1 MTIIKDEII
10 NNTMSITN
18 REDLKEKIHDIH
30 NYMRNNG
37 IGYGLNSLKTFNV
50 LYGLK
55 KIQDYDLFKKVGLTK
70 KECNF
75 DYLLNLANDNSNKTI
90 ETLKEIVLQELYDNE
105 ILKDLLFYEIPY
117 QVKDEVYNTLIKEIN
132 EISKIEASTKELLS
146 GKIYEYFVGRDQT
159 AISELGA
166 YFTNRRIVDFILSN
180 IDIKLNTDGS
190 IPKMIDMF
198 GGSGGFTTGYMNYL
212 NDNYKDKINWESEL
226 NKIYHFDI
234 NKDVLK
240 SAGLEFFCLSNGI
253 IPDMNNN
260 IKQTNSF
267 TYNFISEKGF
277 DLILTN
283 PPYGGDKNTKSIK
296 SVKRTLIKTYIQ
308 EELKSLTDKNKIEM
322 RKAQLKEIEIINKN
336 DEKTNEKQSVNINSC
351 SDRIL
356 KFAKKYKLT
365 GNDKEACSLMLMM
378 DLLNENGKCVGVLKE
393 GIFFDKKYKNL
404 RECLI
409 KNYNVSEVISVPQSQ
424 FENTSTKT
432 SIIIFDNTSQ
442 KTKQIMFSELNV
454 EIYNTN
460 KFIEIDNK
468 IYLEYCKGDIKDVKK
483 VFLTI
488 VTKEA
493 ILSNDNISLN
503 HKDYN
508 KINIECGEDFKL
520 IKIADICEY
529 QNGYAFK
536 TNEYTNEGIPLITI
550 TNINLNNKIVLNETT
565 QKYIIKNNKYNKFEL
580 DINDLL
586 ISLTGKKPNLCKI
599 AIKEDNTQSYLNQ
612 RVLLLRNFK
621 LINEY
626 YFLSIFKIYVNN
638 YINQTLGNGSN
649 QDNISS
655 EDIINI
661 EIPIPKTEE
670 ILKYWDNKISTPYNL
685 KQQKEKLFKELE
697 EEIKNKIKDIQENHE
712 CEEVKL
718 GDICKI
724 IKPIIKFN
732 TNNLDNKGIYPF
744 YNKVNN
750 CLGYHSK
757 YNYDIPKCIMITKD
771 GGSGA
776 KKYGDNI
783 SLGACMI
790 VKNKIAATS
799 ANIILDINKY
809 NIMYIY
815 YNLKINKNN
824 LMDLAKYSI
833 SLGHINISK
842 LEEFKIP
849 IPKNK
854 SLIDNLQPL
863 FDEIEELQ
871 KEIKELN
878 DTYNECLNELST
890 SAIKNYDIFIKIN
903 ENKEEDIVDN
913 DEEEKKQYVNNEE
926 NDEIKSVTS
935 SKKSLTVNELK
946 EQCKSLG
953 IKGYSKKKKDE
964 LIEMINK
971 HK

>member
-1 MTIIKDEII
+1 MINDKII

-55 KIQDYDLFKKVGLTK
+55 KIQDYNLFEKVGLTRE
-70 KECNF
+70 ECKFN
-75 DYLLNLANDNSNKTI
+75 YLLKLANDNSNRTV
-90 ETLKEIVLQELYDNE
+90 EVLKETVLQELYENE
-105 ILKDLLFYEIPY
+105 ILKELLFYEIPY
-117 QVKDEVYNTLIKEIN
+117 EVKDEVYNTLIKEIN
-132 EISKIEASTKELLS
+132 DISKIEETTKELLS

-166 YFTNRRIVDFILSN
+166 YFTNRHIVDFILSN
-180 IDIKLNTDGS
+180 IDIKINADGS

-212 NDNYKDKINWESEL
+212 NDTYKDKINWESEL

-240 SAGLEFFCLSNGI
+240 SAGLELFCLSNGI

-283 PPYGGDKNTKSIK
+283 PPYGGDKNTKSVK
-296 SVKRTLIKTYIQ
+296 SVKRNLIKTYIQ

-442 KTKQIMFSELNV
+442 KTTQIMFSELNV
-454 EIYNTN
+454 ETYNTN

-483 VFLTI
+483 VFI
-488 VTKEA
+488 KSVSIDD
-493 ILSNDNISLN
+493 ILNNDIISLN
-503 HKDYN
+503 SKDYN
-508 KINIECGEDFKL
+508 KVSIIPGEDFKL
-520 IKIADICEY
+520 VKLGDICEFKSY
-529 QNGYAFK
+529 ISQIEDNDGIYNYYSCSNNIKKCNNPNINGEYLLLGTRGTIIEAFHYK
-536 TNEYTNEGIPLITI
+536 NGKFGCNNNMLLFNSKSINNKFIYYIITI
-550 TNINLNNKIVLNETT
+550 F
-565 QKYIIKNNKYNKFEL
+565 KYLLKDYITGSTIPMISKESFKNF
-580 DINDLL
+580 
-586 ISLTGKKPNLCKI
+586 
-599 AIKEDNTQSYLNQ
+599 
-612 RVLLLRNFK
+612 
-621 LINEY
+621 
-626 YFLSIFKIYVNN
+626 
-638 YINQTLGNGSN
+638 
-649 QDNISS
+649 
-655 EDIINI
+655 
-661 EIPIPKTEE
+661 EIPIPKTPEL
-670 ILKYWDNKISTPYNL
+670 INKWVSQISEPYDM
-685 KQQKEKLFKELE
+685 KQQKEKRLEELE
-697 EEIKNKIKDIQENHE
+697 NLIKNKIKNIQENHE

-718 GDICKI
+718 GDICI
-724 IKPIIKFN
+724 INPKNP
-732 TNNLDNKGIYPF
+732 TNH
-744 YNKVNN
+744 YNYINYIDIGSIVNN
-750 CLGYHSK
+750 NVEK
-757 YNYDIPKCIMITKD
+757 ITKIFKPYP
-771 GGSGA
+771 SRA
-776 KKYGDNI
+776 KRFIYKGDIIYSSVRPNLKGYTYISTNI
-783 SLGACMI
+783 DNG
-790 VKNKIAATS
+790 IASTGF
-799 ANIILDINKY
+799 ILIRSSKLNY
-809 NIMYIY
+809 LYLY
-815 YNLKINKNN
+815 YNLIYNDITDYLVKNTSGSTYPSVN
-824 LMDLAKYSI
+824 ADIFNNFRIA
-833 SLGHINISK
+833 
-842 LEEFKIP
+842 
-849 IPKNK
+849 IPKDK
-854 SLIDNLQPL
+854 SLINNLQPL

-878 DTYNECLNELST
+878 DTYNEFLNKLST
-890 SAIKNYDIFIKIN
+890 SAIKNYDIFMKIN
-903 ENKEEDIVDN
+903 ENKDKEELNEEYIVDN
-913 DEEEKKQYVNNEE
+913 DEEEKKQYVKKEE
-926 NDEIKSVTS
+926 NDEITSVAS

>member
-1 MTIIKDEII
+1 MIIIKDEII

-55 KIQDYDLFKKVGLTK
+55 KIQDYNLFEKVGLTK

-117 QVKDEVYNTLIKEIN
+117 EVKDEVYNTLIKEIN

-180 IDIKLNTDGS
+180 IDIKLNADGS

-212 NDNYKDKINWESEL
+212 NDTYKDKINWESEL

-283 PPYGGDKNTKSIK
+283 PPYGGDKNTKSVK
-296 SVKRTLIKTYIQ
+296 SVKRNLIKTYIQ

-393 GIFFDKKYKNL
+393 GIFFDKKYKNI

-409 KNYNVSEVISVPQSQ
+409 KNYNVTEIISVPQSQ

-442 KTKQIMFSELNV
+442 KTTQIMFSELNV
-454 EIYNTN
+454 ETYNTN

-508 KINIECGEDFKL
+508 KISIECGEDFKL

-565 QKYIIKNNKYNKFEL
+565 QKYIIKNDKYNKFEL
-580 DINDLL
+580 VINDLL

-718 GDICKI
+718 GDICKY
-724 IKPIIKFN
+724 IKTGKNKTP
-732 TNNLDNKGIYPF
+732 DNKKGKLYPYYGTSEITGYTDYYLF
-744 YNKVNN
+744 EGEHILIARNGKVGN
-750 CLGYHSK
+750 CF
-757 YNYDIPKCIMITKD
+757 ITKD
-771 GGSGA
+771 KCYPSDHIFVL
-776 KKYGDNI
+776 KIKTINI
-783 SLGACMI
+783 
-790 VKNKIAATS
+790 
-799 ANIILDINKY
+799 Y
-809 NIMYIY
+809 YIY
-815 YNLKINKNN
+815 YVTKLNSDIIYDNS
-824 LMDLAKYSI
+824 YGSI
-833 SLGHINISK
+833 IKGISKTK
-842 LEEFKIP
+842 LEEFKIKL
-849 IPKNK
+849 PKDK

-863 FDEIEELQ
+863 FNEIEVLQ
-871 KEIKELN
+871 KEIKEL
-878 DTYNECLNELST
+878 DDIYNKCLNELST
-890 SAIKNYDIFIKIN
+890 SAIKNHDIFMKIN
-903 ENKEEDIVDN
+903 EVSNDIDDN
-913 DEEEKKQYVNNEE
+913 EEKQIEVYNEKD
-926 NDEIKSVTS
+926 DEIKSVTS

-964 LIEMINK
+964 LLEMINK
-971 HK
+971 HN

>member
-1 MTIIKDEII
+1 MIIIKDEII

-55 KIQDYDLFKKVGLTK
+55 KIQDYNLFEKVGLTK

-117 QVKDEVYNTLIKEIN
+117 EVKDEVYNTLIKEIN

-180 IDIKLNTDGS
+180 IDIKLNADGS

-212 NDNYKDKINWESEL
+212 NDTYKDKINWESEL

-283 PPYGGDKNTKSIK
+283 PPYGGDKNTKSVK
-296 SVKRTLIKTYIQ
+296 SVKRNLIKTYIQ

-393 GIFFDKKYKNL
+393 GIFFDKKYKNI

-409 KNYNVSEVISVPQSQ
+409 KNYNVTEIISVPQSQ

-442 KTKQIMFSELNV
+442 KTTQIMFSELNV
-454 EIYNTN
+454 ETYNTN

-508 KINIECGEDFKL
+508 KISIECGEDFKL

-565 QKYIIKNNKYNKFEL
+565 QKYIIKNDKYNKFEL
-580 DINDLL
+580 VINDLL

-718 GDICKI
+718 GDICKY
-724 IKPIIKFN
+724 IKTGKNKTP
-732 TNNLDNKGIYPF
+732 DNKKGKLYPYYGTSEITGYTDYYLF
-744 YNKVNN
+744 EGEHILIARNGKVGN
-750 CLGYHSK
+750 CF
-757 YNYDIPKCIMITKD
+757 ITKD
-771 GGSGA
+771 KCYPSDHIFVL
-776 KKYGDNI
+776 KIKTINI
-783 SLGACMI
+783 
-790 VKNKIAATS
+790 
-799 ANIILDINKY
+799 Y
-809 NIMYIY
+809 YIY
-815 YNLKINKNN
+815 YVTKLNSDIIYDNS
-824 LMDLAKYSI
+824 YGSI
-833 SLGHINISK
+833 IKGISKTK
-842 LEEFKIP
+842 LEEFKIKL
-849 IPKNK
+849 PKDK

-863 FDEIEELQ
+863 FNEIEVLQ
-871 KEIKELN
+871 KEIKEL
-878 DTYNECLNELST
+878 DDIYNKCLNELST
-890 SAIKNYDIFIKIN
+890 SAIKNHDIFMKIN
-903 ENKEEDIVDN
+903 EVSNDIDDN
-913 DEEEKKQYVNNEE
+913 EEKQIEVYNEKD
-926 NDEIKSVTS
+926 DEIKSVTS

-971 HK
+971 HN

>member
-212 NDNYKDKINWESEL
+212 NDTYKDKINWESEL

-442 KTKQIMFSELNV
+442 KTTQIIFSELNV
-454 EIYNTN
+454 ETYNTN

-508 KINIECGEDFKL
+508 KISIECGEDFKL
-520 IKIADICEY
+520 VKIADICEFLPKSKR
-529 QNGYAFK
+529 NASFGK
-536 TNEYTNEGIPLITI
+536 TEGLYNFYTSSDSVKKCDNADYNEESIIIGTGGVA
-550 TNINLNNKIVLNETT
+550 NIKIDNKFSCSADNM
-565 QKYIIKNNKYNKFEL
+565 IIKSNICIYIYNIIKSN
-580 DINDLL
+580 IYLL
-586 ISLTGKKPNLCKI
+586 TNGFYGST
-599 AIKEDNTQSYLNQ
+599 IKHLSKDYLQ
-612 RVLLLRNFK
+612 QL
-621 LINEY
+621 
-626 YFLSIFKIYVNN
+626 
-638 YINQTLGNGSN
+638 
-649 QDNISS
+649 
-655 EDIINI
+655 
-661 EIPIPKTEE
+661 EIPIPKSQE
-670 ILKYWDNKISTPYNL
+670 LLDYWIDKISNPYNL
-685 KQQKEKLFKELE
+685 KKQKEKQLEELE
-697 EEIKNKIKDIQENHE
+697 NQIKDKILKIEE

-718 GDICKI
+718 GNICNINPKNI
-724 IKPIIKFN
+724 IRYN
-732 TNNLDNKGIYPF
+732 TNHGKIYGKYKF
-744 YNKVNN
+744 HTGATN
-750 CLGYHSK
+750 SK
-757 YNYDIPKCIMITKD
+757 YYCDEYNIEKYTIILNKTN
-771 GGSGA
+771 GSGKCNIFLDKKISCA
-776 KKYGDNI
+776 KQTYI
-783 SLGACMI
+783 CQS
-790 VKNKIAATS
+790 KNNELETQ
-799 ANIILDINKY
+799 
-809 NIMYIY
+809 YIY
-815 YNLKINKNN
+815 YYLYDKKN
-824 LMDLAKYSI
+824 
-833 SLGHINISK
+833 K
-842 LEEFKIP
+842 LEKGYIGACHKNLSYIFLEDFKIKLP
-849 IPKNK
+849 IDK
-854 SLIDNLQPL
+854 SVIDNLQPL
-863 FDEIEELQ
+863 FNEIEELQ
-871 KEIKELN
+871 KEIKEIDN
-878 DTYNECLNELST
+878 TYNKCLNELST
-890 SAIKNYDIFIKIN
+890 SAIKNYEIFMKIN
-903 ENKEEDIVDN
+903 EVSNDIDDN
-913 DEEEKKQYVNNEE
+913 EEKQIEVNKDE
-926 NDEIKSVTS
+926 EIKSVTS

-971 HK
+971 HN

>member
-55 KIQDYDLFKKVGLTK
+55 KIQDYNLFEKVGLTK

-90 ETLKEIVLQELYDNE
+90 ETLKEIVLQELYENE

-117 QVKDEVYNTLIKEIN
+117 EVKDEVYNTLIKEIN

-180 IDIKLNTDGS
+180 IDIKLNADSS

-212 NDNYKDKINWESEL
+212 NDTYKDKINWESEL

-283 PPYGGDKNTKSIK
+283 PPYGGDKNTKSVK
-296 SVKRTLIKTYIQ
+296 SVKRNLIKTYIQ

-393 GIFFDKKYKNL
+393 GIFFDKKYKNI

-442 KTKQIMFSELNV
+442 KTTQIMFSELNV
-454 EIYNTN
+454 ETYNTN

-508 KINIECGEDFKL
+508 KISIECGEDFKL

-565 QKYIIKNNKYNKFEL
+565 QKYIIKNDKYNKFEL
-580 DINDLL
+580 VINDLL

-685 KQQKEKLFKELE
+685 KQQKEKRLEELE

-718 GDICKI
+718 GDICKY
-724 IKPIIKFN
+724 IKTGKNKTP
-732 TNNLDNKGIYPF
+732 DNKKGKLYPYYGTSEITGYTDYYLF
-744 YNKVNN
+744 EGEHILIARNGKVGN
-750 CLGYHSK
+750 CF
-757 YNYDIPKCIMITKD
+757 ITKD
-771 GGSGA
+771 KCYPSDHIFVL
-776 KKYGDNI
+776 KIKTINI
-783 SLGACMI
+783 
-790 VKNKIAATS
+790 
-799 ANIILDINKY
+799 Y
-809 NIMYIY
+809 YIY
-815 YNLKINKNN
+815 YVTKLNSDIIYDNS
-824 LMDLAKYSI
+824 YGSI
-833 SLGHINISK
+833 IKGISKTK
-842 LEEFKIP
+842 LEEFKIKL
-849 IPKNK
+849 PKDK

-863 FDEIEELQ
+863 FNEIEVLQ
-871 KEIKELN
+871 KEIKEL
-878 DTYNECLNELST
+878 DDIYNKCLSELST
-890 SAIKNYDIFIKIN
+890 SAIKNHDIFMKIN
-903 ENKEEDIVDN
+903 EVSNDIDDN
-913 DEEEKKQYVNNEE
+913 EEKQIEVYNEKD
-926 NDEIKSVTS
+926 DEIKSVTS
-935 SKKSLTVNELK
+935 SKKSLTINELK

-971 HK
+971 HN